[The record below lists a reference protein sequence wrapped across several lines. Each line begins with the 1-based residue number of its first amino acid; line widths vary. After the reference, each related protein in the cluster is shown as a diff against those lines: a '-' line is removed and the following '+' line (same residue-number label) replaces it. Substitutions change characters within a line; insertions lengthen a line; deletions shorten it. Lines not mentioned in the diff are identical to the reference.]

1 MRITVNESP
10 IGELFFSLPQ
20 PEELII
26 AEEQIINHCRNAL
39 QQKENSRLEYEL
51 EQMQKTKTA
60 FHFLIL
66 KEIYSLS
73 KENGHSIILTGNIAG
88 SIISYLLGISPI
100 NPDEVPFIAPELI
113 WEANKEFS
121 LPCFEM
127 GICADARPLIHERL
141 DEKFGF
147 INTNDTLYY
156 RIVMAD
162 YPICNEASNT
172 DINIKN
178 FDTNICTAVL
188 KELYPEQENNSCNF
202 EQLINCYAYLVGS
215 FANEIPLEDL
225 LNDNVIVTRDKL
237 YLSLTANN
245 VPHELAAEIVKK
257 GIWSGETRKREYIL
271 QLEKYS
277 LPESVIFSINNAKNL
292 WNTAEYVSR
301 LCLRCHKEYEL
312 IGKKEDKYDIN
323 DSVNNEYIVGN

>member
-1 MRITVNESP
+1 MRITVNESH

-51 EQMQKTKTA
+51 EQMKKTKTA

-73 KENGHSIILTGNIAG
+73 REKGHPIVLNGNIAG

-113 WEANKEFS
+113 WEADTDFDK
-121 LPCFEM
+121 PDFEI
-127 GICADARPLIHERL
+127 GICADIRPLIQKRL

-147 INTNDTLYY
+147 VNTNDTLYY

-162 YPICNEASNT
+162 FQLCNEVSGI

-188 KELYPEQENNSCNF
+188 KELYPKQENNSCNF
-202 EQLINCYAYLVGS
+202 EQLINCYAYKVGT
-215 FANEIPLEDL
+215 FANDISVEDL
-225 LNDNVIVTRDKL
+225 FDNNVIVTRDKL

-245 VPHELAAEIVKK
+245 VLHELAAEIVKK
-257 GIWSGETRKREYIL
+257 GIWSGATRKREYLL

-277 LPESVIFSINNAKNL
+277 LPESVIFSINNAENL
-292 WNTAEYVSR
+292 WNTAACVSR
-301 LCLRCHKEYEL
+301 LCLRCQKEYEL
-312 IGKKEDKYDIN
+312 NK
-323 DSVNNEYIVGN
+323 